1 MQMLQKSFVP
11 LSLAFSPNNTLAH
24 SLPINPMETKT
35 TRPQSF
41 VGTVVKTAMKDTAT
55 VKVDRYVKNAKYKKY
70 FVRSKKF
77 LAHDPGN
84 TVKVGDTVTIV
95 ASRPISKLKSFII
108 DQTKTVSG
116 EKEEKAND

>member
-1 MQMLQKSFVP
+1 MEQK
-11 LSLAFSPNNTLAH
+11 
-24 SLPINPMETKT
+24 II
-35 TRPQSF
+35 RPQAF

-95 ASRPISKLKSFII
+95 ATRPISKMKHFAI
-108 DQTKTVSG
+108 DPTKTVSV
-116 EKEEKAND
+116 ESDTN